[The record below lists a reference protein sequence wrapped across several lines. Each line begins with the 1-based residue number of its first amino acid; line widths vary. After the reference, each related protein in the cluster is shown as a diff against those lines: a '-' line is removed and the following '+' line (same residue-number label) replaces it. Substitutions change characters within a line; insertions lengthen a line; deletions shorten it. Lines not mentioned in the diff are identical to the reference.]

1 MNQCLINHQVPVA
14 NAHTERENSLQKNLL
29 EEFDSNLNLY
39 IAFFLSIN
47 ELILSER
54 IVILKT
60 EFR

>member
-14 NAHTERENSLQKNLL
+14 NAHMERENPLQKNLL
-29 EEFDSNLNLY
+29 EEFYLNLNLY

-47 ELILSER
+47 KLILSER
-54 IVILKT
+54 TVILKT